1 MEAKNVACAISCF
14 LSQES
19 ANLNK
24 FSGCPGR
31 NRTFSTKIAVRKLFR
46 ILRLLGH
53 QVRFLSE
60 HGQFEASKYCKRI

>member
-31 NRTFSTKIAVRKLFR
+31 NRTCGRHPDFHAKIDSNFKIIRRSSAVYARSMAN
-46 ILRLLGH
+46 LR
-53 QVRFLSE
+53 
-60 HGQFEASKYCKRI
+60 